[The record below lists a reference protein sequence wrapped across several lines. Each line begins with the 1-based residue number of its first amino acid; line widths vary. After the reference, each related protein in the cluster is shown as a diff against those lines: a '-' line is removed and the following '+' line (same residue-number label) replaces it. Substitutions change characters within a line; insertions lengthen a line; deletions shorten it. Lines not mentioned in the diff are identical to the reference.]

1 MIVRSESPLVRTIS
15 TNSRSSAS
23 RGMSSRSPVMP
34 MMAFI
39 GVRIS
44 WDMFA
49 RNSLFERVA
58 ASAASFARTISMVAA
73 F

>member
-1 MIVRSESPLVRTIS
+1 
-15 TNSRSSAS
+15 
-23 RGMSSRSPVMP
+23 

-44 WDMFA
+44 WDTFA
-49 RNSLFERVA
+49 RNSPFALLA
-58 ASAASFARTISMVAA
+58 ASAASLA